1 VARSGRAT
9 VTVYDALGQIVGTL
23 FDGTAEP
30 GQVYHST
37 FDGTHL
43 ASGMYI
49 CRLNAG
55 GSLET
60 KKLLLLR

>member
-1 VARSGRAT
+1 M
-9 VTVYDALGQIVGTL
+9 YDALGQIVGTL